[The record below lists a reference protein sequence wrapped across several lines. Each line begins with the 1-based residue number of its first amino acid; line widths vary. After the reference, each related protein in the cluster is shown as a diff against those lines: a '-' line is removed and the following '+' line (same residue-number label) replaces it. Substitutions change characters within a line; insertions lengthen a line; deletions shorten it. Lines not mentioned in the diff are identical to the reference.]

1 MANDIETTTT
11 ADIIFSPSEGETL
24 NDYLACLADSLSTLP
39 DNDDVK
45 EILSSGNPITLLI
58 KGMPEI
64 KKDEEDDTFDLAEYL
79 DGKVAAFVAENPE
92 LVQRL
97 GTAALKDVV
106 YGFFENLTAT
116 SIKSVP
122 VRDKELSPLAAMIVK
137 SVGI

>member
-24 NDYLACLADSLSTLP
+24 TDYIACVTDSLSTLP
-39 DNDDVK
+39 ANDDVK
-45 EILSSGNPITLLI
+45 KILSEGNSITLLI
-58 KGMPEI
+58 KGMPEV
-64 KKDEEDDTFDLAEYL
+64 KNEEETFDLDEYL
-79 DGKVAAFVAENPE
+79 DSKVTAFVAENPE

-106 YGFFENLTAT
+106 YDFFENLTNT
-116 SIKSVP
+116 PIKAVP
-122 VRDKELSPLAAMIVK
+122 DYDKALSPLAAMIVK

>member
-24 NDYLACLADSLSTLP
+24 NDYLACLSGSLSTLP

-45 EILSSGNPITLLI
+45 KLLSEGNSITLLI
-58 KGMPEI
+58 KGMPET
-64 KKDEEDDTFDLAEYL
+64 KKEEETFDLGEYL
-79 DGKVAAFVAENPE
+79 EGKVDAFVAENPE
-92 LVQRL
+92 LVHRL

-106 YGFFENLTAT
+106 YGFFENLTDT
-116 SIKSVP
+116 PIKTAHAC
-122 VRDKELSPLAAMIVK
+122 DKALSPLAAMIVK

>member
-24 NDYLACLADSLSTLP
+24 NDYLACLSGSLSTLP

-45 EILSSGNPITLLI
+45 KILSEGNSITLLI

-64 KKDEEDDTFDLAEYL
+64 KKEEETFDLAEYL

-92 LVQRL
+92 LVHRL

-122 VRDKELSPLAAMIVK
+122 ISDKELSPLAAMIVK

>member
-24 NDYLACLADSLSTLP
+24 NDYLACLSGSLSTLP

-45 EILSSGNPITLLI
+45 KILSDGNSITLLI

-64 KKDEEDDTFDLAEYL
+64 KQEEEPFDLAEYL

-92 LVQRL
+92 LVHRL

-116 SIKSVP
+116 SIKTAP
-122 VRDKELSPLAAMIVK
+122 ACDKALSPLAAMIVK

>member
-24 NDYLACLADSLSTLP
+24 NDYLVCLSGSLSTLP

-45 EILSSGNPITLLI
+45 KILSEGNSITLLI

-64 KKDEEDDTFDLAEYL
+64 KKEEETFDLDAYL

-92 LVQRL
+92 LVHRL
-97 GTAALKDVV
+97 GTAALRDVV
-106 YGFFENLTAT
+106 YGFFENLTDT
-116 SIKSVP
+116 PIKAVP
-122 VRDKELSPLAAMIVK
+122 TNNKELSPLAAMIVK

>member
-11 ADIIFSPSEGETL
+11 ADIIFSPSEGESL
-24 NDYLACLADSLSTLP
+24 NDYLSCMADSLSTLP
-39 DNDDVK
+39 ENDDVK
-45 EILSSGNPITLLI
+45 KILSEGNSITLLI
-58 KGMPEI
+58 KGMPEP
-64 KKDEEDDTFDLAEYL
+64 KAEEAPFDLAEYL

-92 LVQRL
+92 LVHRL

-122 VRDKELSPLAAMIVK
+122 VSDKELSPLAAMIVK

>member
-24 NDYLACLADSLSTLP
+24 NDYLTCLSGSLSTLP

-45 EILSSGNPITLLI
+45 KILSEGNSITLLI

-64 KKDEEDDTFDLAEYL
+64 KKEEETFDLAEYL

-92 LVQRL
+92 LVHRL

-122 VRDKELSPLAAMIVK
+122 ISDKELSPLAAMIVK

>member
-11 ADIIFSPSEGETL
+11 ADIIFSPSEGETIT
-24 NDYLACLADSLSTLP
+24 DYLSCLADSLSTLP

-45 EILSSGNPITLLI
+45 KILSEGNSITLLI
-58 KGMPEI
+58 KGMPET
-64 KKDEEDDTFDLAEYL
+64 KKDEETFDLNEYL

-92 LVQRL
+92 LVHRL

-106 YGFFENLTAT
+106 YGFFENLTDT
-116 SIKSVP
+116 PIKAVP
-122 VRDKELSPLAAMIVK
+122 VSDKALSPMAAMIVK

>member
-24 NDYLACLADSLSTLP
+24 NDYLACLAGSLSTLP
-39 DNDDVK
+39 DNEDVK
-45 EILSSGNPITLLI
+45 NILSSGNPITLLI
-58 KGMPEI
+58 KGMPEP
-64 KKDEEDDTFDLAEYL
+64 KKDEEETFDLNEYL

-106 YGFFENLTAT
+106 YGFFENLTST

-122 VRDKELSPLAAMIVK
+122 VSDKELSPLAAMIVK

>member
-45 EILSSGNPITLLI
+45 KILSSGNPITLLI

-64 KKDEEDDTFDLAEYL
+64 KKEEEAFDMEEYL
-79 DGKVAAFVAENPE
+79 ENKVAAFAEENPE
-92 LVQRL
+92 LVTRL
-97 GTAALKDVV
+97 GTAALRDVV
-106 YGFFENLTAT
+106 YGFFENLTET
-116 SIKSVP
+116 SIKSAPPTEKV
-122 VRDKELSPLAAMIVK
+122 LSPLAARIVK

>member
-24 NDYLACLADSLSTLP
+24 TDYLACLSGSLSTLP

-45 EILSSGNPITLLI
+45 KILSEGNSITLLI
-58 KGMPEI
+58 KGMPEV
-64 KKDEEDDTFDLAEYL
+64 KKEEAPFDLDEYL

-92 LVQRL
+92 LVHRL
-97 GTAALKDVV
+97 GAAALKDVV
-106 YGFFENLTAT
+106 YGFFENLTDT
-116 SIKSVP
+116 PIKAVP
-122 VRDKELSPLAAMIVK
+122 TCDKALSPLAAMIVK

>member
-11 ADIIFSPSEGETL
+11 ADIIFSPSDGESL

-45 EILSSGNPITLLI
+45 KILSSGNPITLLI

-64 KKDEEDDTFDLAEYL
+64 KKEEEAFDMEEYL
-79 DGKVAAFVAENPE
+79 ENKVAAFAEENPE
-92 LVQRL
+92 LVTRL
-97 GTAALKDVV
+97 GTAALRDVV
-106 YGFFENLTAT
+106 YGFFENLTET
-116 SIKSVP
+116 PIKSAPPTEKV
-122 VRDKELSPLAAMIVK
+122 LSPLAARIVK

>member
-39 DNDDVK
+39 GNEDVK
-45 EILSSGNPITLLI
+45 NILSSGNPITLLI
-58 KGMPEI
+58 KGMPEP
-64 KKDEEDDTFDLAEYL
+64 KKEEETFDLDTYL

-92 LVQRL
+92 LVHRL
-97 GTAALKDVV
+97 GAAALRDVV
-106 YGFFENLTAT
+106 YGFFENLTDT
-116 SIKSVP
+116 PIKAAP
-122 VRDKELSPLAAMIVK
+122 ACDKALSPLAAMLVK

>member
-11 ADIIFSPSEGETL
+11 ADIIFSPSEGESL
-24 NDYLACLADSLSTLP
+24 NDYLSCLADSLSTLP

-45 EILSSGNPITLLI
+45 KILSSGEPITLLI
-58 KGMPEI
+58 KGMPET
-64 KKDEEDDTFDLAEYL
+64 KKEEESFDMDEYL
-79 DGKVAAFVAENPE
+79 NRKVEAFATENPE

-97 GTAALKDVV
+97 GTAALRDVV

-122 VRDKELSPLAAMIVK
+122 ISDKELSPLAAMIVK